1 MGNPLKFPNPLN
13 VPTVLPWGDAVDLLH
28 LWAGKGSTV
37 WAGTD
42 GLLSQFCLPGITHFP
57 GMPWLS
63 SAKLAQTSPKQFRW
77 SFLGSV
83 LEASLVI
90 I

>member
-1 MGNPLKFPNPLN
+1 MGNPLKFPNPHN

-42 GLLSQFCLPGITHFP
+42 GLL
-57 GMPWLS
+57 
-63 SAKLAQTSPKQFRW
+63 R
-77 SFLGSV
+77 SV
-83 LEASLVI
+83 LPAWNHPFPRDALAEQCQTGSNEPQAV
-90 I
+90 